1 MRNKAIF
8 LATTAIALIASSTH
22 AKAEGLYVSVFG
34 GLNFQ
39 PGSSGSQV
47 TTYGQA
53 STTTTSFS
61 EDADTGFVVGGA
73 IGGHLTN
80 WVEGLRAE
88 VEVSYRRNDRE
99 GEHHL
104 HAFYGQTEATAHGP
118 ILGNTSNFAVM
129 ANVWYDIDMG
139 WKAKPYIG
147 GGAGWARSR
156 IEAVAP
162 ITTPTRLLSSPSYS
176 TVDNVE
182 SGFAYQIGAG
192 VNYNVAPGVDV
203 GLGYR
208 YFNGPNFDPLFIGKN
223 KNLDVPF
230 DNENHSVAA
239 NLTISIN

>member
-1 MRNKAIF
+1 MRNTAIF

-22 AKAEGLYVSVFG
+22 ANAEGLYVSVFG

-39 PGSSGSQV
+39 PGSSGSQT

-61 EDADTGFVVGGA
+61 EDADTGFVVGGV

-104 HAFYGQTEATAHGP
+104 HAFYGETEATAHGP

-129 ANVWYDIDMG
+129 ANVWYDIEMG
-139 WKAKPYIG
+139 WKAKPYVG
-147 GGAGWARSR
+147 GGAGWARSQL
-156 IEAVAP
+156 EAAAP
-162 ITTPTRLLSSPSYS
+162 VTQNSGPNPTIWDS
-176 TVDNVE
+176 TEQHEN
-182 SGFAYQIGAG
+182 GFAFQLGAG
-192 VNYNVAPGVDV
+192 VNYNVAPGVDI

-208 YFNGPNFDPLFIGKN
+208 YFNGPNFDPIFIGKN
-223 KNLDVPF
+223 SLDVPF